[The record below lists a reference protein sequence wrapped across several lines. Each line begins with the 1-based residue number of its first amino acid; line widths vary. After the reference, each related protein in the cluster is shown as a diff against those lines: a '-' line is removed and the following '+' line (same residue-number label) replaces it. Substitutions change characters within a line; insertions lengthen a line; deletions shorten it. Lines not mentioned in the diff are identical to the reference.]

1 MNEEKIQIPKNRHGC
16 LTAYLVFMMIMNS
29 GAALLYLF
37 GADLV
42 LQGMPNMPEWSFPV
56 LIIMSIFNLVC
67 AVSLFRWKKWGFWGF
82 VASGLIVIIVNHMS
96 IGLSTA
102 SALGGIVG
110 IAILYG
116 VLQIGKENKGWP
128 QLD

>member
-1 MNEEKIQIPKNRHGC
+1 MNEEKIQIHKNRHGC

-82 VASGLIVIIVNHMS
+82 LASGIIVIIVNLS

>member
-1 MNEEKIQIPKNRHGC
+1 
-16 LTAYLVFMMIMNS
+16 MMIMNS

-82 VASGLIVIIVNHMS
+82 LASGIIVIIVNLS

>member
-1 MNEEKIQIPKNRHGC
+1 MNEEKIQIHKNRHGC

-42 LQGMPNMPEWSFPV
+42 LQGKPNMPEWSFPV

-82 VASGLIVIIVNHMS
+82 LASGIIVIIVNLS